1 MSFHVPDAHFYIIF
15 GKNIWSHP
23 LLILKFDYLVYF
35 AIELYE
41 FFMYFGY

>member
-1 MSFHVPDAHFYIIF
+1 MYLWPTLCLLQENVYSDPIF
-15 GKNIWSHP
+15 K
-23 LLILKFDYLVYF
+23 LDYYFFLFFFF